1 MQVLKAVRHLPLE
14 GQETAAS
21 EMLSAV
27 RENVQLDA
35 ETERRGKVA
44 ALFCKAYE
52 RTALLTPTLE
62 NIRIWVENKRM
73 KPDEVEDSV
82 QESCELAQ
90 TFQTIGDLLKNEF
103 LRECQQILHS
113 DGD

>member
-14 GQETAAS
+14 EHAS

-52 RTALLTPTLE
+52 RTSFTDAYIGKCSHLGG
-62 NIRIWVENKRM
+62 K
-73 KPDEVEDSV
+73 
-82 QESCELAQ
+82 Q
-90 TFQTIGDLLKNEF
+90 TYEAG
-103 LRECQQILHS
+103 
-113 DGD
+113 